1 MLRFTFRHIKGF
13 GAKKE
18 AELWRNYIFT
28 WDDLEKSLGTQLSLF
43 HETFEEGHST
53 PLGSSK
59 FAFEKGDVDFFA
71 TRLPHQE
78 HFRIALSYPDETMF
92 LDIETTGLSRYYDKI
107 TLIGWSMGSEYGV
120 YLQGNDDTKFRKA
133 LAAAKAIVT
142 FNGSLFDLP
151 FIRNEFKE
159 ITFPACHI
167 DLRFLSKRVG
177 LSGGQKAIEE
187 ILGVKRSAQAAEVD
201 GEKATLLWHKY
212 KWGDK
217 KALRQLIVYN
227 HADVEG
233 MKVIFDRVVK
243 KLLKTYK
250 LPANKL
256 TLPHFSKNR
265 SKIHWAD
272 EKEATS
278 AGIAIRPFEGKIG
291 PLVFLGDLPLPKR
304 KGFKVVGIDLTGSEK
319 RPSGWCCLDYDWAV
333 TKCIGS
339 DEDLINETMKV
350 KPDLVSIDSPLSIPS
365 GRLSVG
371 DDDPGRHEFGIMRK
385 CERLLKKRGVNVYPS
400 LIPSMQQLTAR
411 GMRLAD
417 HFRKLG
423 VPVIESYPGA
433 AQDIMGIPRKGASLD
448 YLSRGLELFGVKGN
462 YLTEKVCH
470 DELDAI
476 TSAVVGLFFWSG
488 KFEAIG
494 NEEEDYLIIPDLE
507 VETCNWLTRKV
518 IGLSGPIASGKT
530 TAGHF
535 LRSKGFSYGRFSQ
548 VLQQMLVQEG
558 KEPTRQALQELG
570 EIVNKNQGQ
579 RWLGRQLFHSL
590 KEQQNVVIDGLRH
603 PEDHAFMVETF
614 GPGFTHVHIE
624 SPIKIR
630 RERYAKD
637 RSKVEEFD
645 RAVSHPVE
653 ANVNALAKLAHGLL
667 NNDKD
672 LFSFENR
679 IIEFVDGFKYMVEDK
694 TACQSR

>member
-1 MLRFTFRHIKGF
+1 MLQFTFRHIKGF

-18 AELWRNYIFT
+18 AELWRGQTFT
-28 WDDLEKSLGTQLSLF
+28 WEDYERSFSTQLSLF
-43 HETFEEGHST
+43 TDKAEDLPSLLWE
-53 PLGSSK
+53 SK
-59 FAFEKGDVDFFA
+59 LALKTGDVDYFA

-78 HFRIALSYPDETMF
+78 HFRIALSYPEETMF

-107 TLIGWSMGSEYGV
+107 TLIGWSIGTEFGV
-120 YLQGNDDTKFRKA
+120 YLQGEDDTEFRKA
-133 LAAAKAIVT
+133 LAKAKAIVT
-142 FNGSLFDLP
+142 FNGSIFDLP
-151 FIRNEFKE
+151 FIRNEFEE

-187 ILGVKRSAQAAEVD
+187 ILGLKRSAQAAEVD
-201 GEKATLLWHKY
+201 GLKATLLWHKY
-212 KWGDK
+212 KWGDMD
-217 KALRQLIVYN
+217 ALRQLIIYN

-233 MKVIFDRVVK
+233 MKVILDKVAK

-250 LPANKL
+250 LPANKFV
-256 TLPHFSKNR
+256 LPQFSKTR
-265 SKIHWAD
+265 SKIQWAD
-272 EKEATS
+272 EKTKSAT
-278 AGIAIRPFEGKIG
+278 GITIKPYEGKIG
-291 PLVFLGDLPLPKR
+291 PLVFLSDLPLPKR
-304 KGFKVVGIDLTGSEK
+304 QGFKVVGIDLTGSEK
-319 RPSGWCCLDYDWAV
+319 RPSGWCCLDYDWAE

-339 DEDLINETMKV
+339 DEDLINETLKV
-350 KPDLVSIDSPLSIPS
+350 KPDLVSIDSPLSIPF

-371 DDDPGRHEFGIMRK
+371 EDDPGRHEFGIMRK

-448 YLSRGLELFGVKGN
+448 YLSRGLELFGVRGD

-494 NEEEDYLIIPDLE
+494 NEEEDYLIIPDLQ
-507 VETCNWLTRKV
+507 VDTSNWLGRKV

-535 LRSKGFSYGRFSQ
+535 LQSRGFSYGRFSQ
-548 VLQQMLVQEG
+548 VLQQMLAAEG

-570 EIVNKNQGQ
+570 EMVNKFPGQ

-590 KEQQNVVIDGLRH
+590 KDQKNIVIDGLRH
-603 PEDHAFMVETF
+603 PEDHAFLVETF
-614 GPGFTHVHIE
+614 GPGFTHIHIE

-637 RSKVEEFD
+637 KTKLEEFD

-653 ANVNALAKLAHGLL
+653 ANVDALSKLAHGLIR
-667 NNDKD
+667 NNKD
-672 LFSFENR
+672 LSAFEKK
-679 IIEFVDGFKYMVEDK
+679 IMEILDISGYLVEDE
-694 TACQSR
+694 TACQ